1 MSIFLIMRFK
11 IPAIFICIILYLSS
25 LGCEE
30 NETLPD
36 QVPPEL
42 SLVGFTDST
51 ILPVEG
57 IVTITADA
65 NDNTGISKIEFYI
78 DNSLVFTDNN
88 EPYEYEWDTAEH
100 SNCALHK
107 IKVIAYD
114 NNLNFTGIE
123 HYVFIVNLN
132 LSEINVSCW
141 YTSGI
146 NEPKLER
153 KSDKYFGT
161 SSCSSPSALEVNI
174 STNEIYQEIEG
185 FGAALT
191 NSSAWLIDNSTRRE
205 EIMDK
210 LFSPDSGI
218 GINYIRLAM
227 GSSDFVQGEHYSYA
241 ETPNDMDLSEF
252 SIERDRE
259 HIIPVLQDILAI
271 NPDIKIMGSPW
282 SPPGWM
288 KTSGQFV
295 CGSHW
300 DSRLKTEMYSVYA
313 DYFIRFI
320 QEYAIEGIQIHAITI
335 QNEPLYCP
343 WDYPGLY
350 MPGDQ
355 QRDFIKVLGPKLSE
369 NGIDTEIVIFDHNW
383 DDSEQTGAF
392 DYAEVIYDDP
402 IALSYIAGTGFHG
415 YGNGEA
421 SMQEMVYYLD
431 PTKAI
436 YFTERTN
443 FTGWTNWDQVLSH
456 IAKYYFIDVIRYW
469 SKNVLLWNLAL
480 DTENGPY
487 NGGCPNCTGVVT
499 VEDDYFEKEIDYYI
513 IGHFSKFVQQGA
525 NRIYSNTFEGEL
537 ETVAFQNPD
546 GSLVVVTLNPGWD
559 TVTYKI
565 NWNDMYF
572 NHSLSPQ
579 SMATFVWEP

>member
-1 MSIFLIMRFK
+1 MKIISTTIFSV
-11 IPAIFICIILYLSS
+11 IIYLSFS
-25 LGCEE
+25 GCVE
-30 NETLPD
+30 NEQLPD
-36 QVPPEL
+36 QVDPEL

-57 IVTITADA
+57 IVTITAEA

-78 DNSLVFTDNN
+78 DNILIFTDTSA
-88 EPYEYEWDTAEH
+88 PYEYEWDTSEY
-100 SNCALHK
+100 SNCEIYT
-107 IKVIAYD
+107 IKVVAYD
-114 NNLNFTGIE
+114 NSLNSTE
-123 HYVFIVNLN
+123 VEYSVFVENQN
-132 LSEINVSCW
+132 LSEINVETW
-141 YTSGI
+141 HTDLGLDHRLEQI
-146 NEPKLER
+146 NDR
-153 KSDKYFGT
+153 YFGT
-161 SSCSSPSALEVNI
+161 PCSPPTALEVNI
-174 STNEIYQEIEG
+174 FTSEIYQEIDG

-191 NSSAWLIDNSTRRE
+191 NSSAWLIDNSNRRE
-205 EIMDK
+205 EIIDK

-218 GINYIRLAM
+218 GISYIRLAM

-252 SIERDRE
+252 SIVRDRE

-313 DYFIRFI
+313 DYFVKFV
-320 QEYAIEGIQIHAITI
+320 QEYANEGIQIHAMTI

-355 QRDFIKVLGPKLSE
+355 QRDFIKVLGPKFSE
-369 NGIDTEIVIFDHNW
+369 HGIDTEIVIFDHNW
-383 DDSEQTGAF
+383 DNSEQTGAF
-392 DYAEVIYDDP
+392 DYAKVIYDDP

>member
-1 MSIFLIMRFK
+1 MS
-11 IPAIFICIILYLSS
+11 
-25 LGCEE
+25 
-30 NETLPD
+30 D
-36 QVPPEL
+36 QVAPEL

-57 IVTITADA
+57 IVTITVEA
-65 NDNTGISKIEFYI
+65 NDNAGVSKIEFII
-78 DNSLVFTDNN
+78 DDTLVFTDNSV
-88 EPYEYEWDTAEH
+88 PYEYEWDTSEYT
-100 SNCALHK
+100 NCEIYT
-107 IKVIAYD
+107 IKVVAYD
-114 NNLNFTGIE
+114 NSFNSKE
-123 HYVFIVNLN
+123 VEYSVFVENQN
-132 LSEINVSCW
+132 LSEINVETW
-141 YTSGI
+141 HTDLGLDHR
-146 NEPKLER
+146 LEQLNDR
-153 KSDKYFGT
+153 YFGT
-161 SSCSSPSALEVNI
+161 QCSPPTALDVNI
-174 STNEIYQEIEG
+174 ITSEIYQEIDG

-205 EIMDK
+205 EIIED

-218 GINYIRLAM
+218 GISYIRLAM

-241 ETPNDMDLSEF
+241 ETPNDTTLSDF

-271 NPDIKIMGSPW
+271 NSEIKIMGSPW

-313 DYFIRFI
+313 DYFVKFI
-320 QEYAIEGIQIHAITI
+320 EEYAIEGIQIDAITI

-355 QRDFIKVLGPKLSE
+355 QRDFIKILGPIFAE
-369 NGIDTEIVIFDHNW
+369 NGIDIEIVIFDHNW
-383 DDSEQTGAF
+383 DNSEQTGAF
-392 DYAEVIYDDP
+392 DYAKVIYDDP
-402 IALSYIAGTGFHG
+402 VALSYIAGTGFHG

-421 SMQEMVYYLD
+421 SMQELVYFLD
-431 PTKAI
+431 SAKDI

-443 FTGWTNWDQVLSH
+443 FTGWTNWDQVISH

-469 SKNVLLWNLAL
+469 SKNVLLWNMAL
-480 DTENGPY
+480 DTESGPY
-487 NGGCPNCTGVVT
+487 NGGCPNCTGVIT
-499 VEDDYFEKEIDYYI
+499 VEDDYYEKEIDYYI

-525 NRIYSNTFEGEL
+525 NRIYSNTFDGEL

-546 GSLVVVTLNPGWD
+546 GSLVVVTLNPGWN
-559 TVTYKI
+559 TVSYKI
-565 NWNDMYF
+565 NWNDIYF

>member
-1 MSIFLIMRFK
+1 MK
-11 IPAIFICIILYLSS
+11 ITSKIILSTFVYLSFF
-25 LGCEE
+25 GCEE
-30 NETLPD
+30 DETLPD
-36 QVPPEL
+36 QVAPEL

-57 IVTITADA
+57 IVTITVEA
-65 NDNTGISKIEFYI
+65 NDNTGVSKIEFII
-78 DNSLVFTDNN
+78 DDTLVSTDTSV
-88 EPYEYEWDTAEH
+88 PYEYEWDTSEY
-100 SNCALHK
+100 SNCEIYT
-107 IKVIAYD
+107 IKVVAYD
-114 NNLNFTGIE
+114 NSLNSKE
-123 HYVFIVNLN
+123 VEYSVFVENQN
-132 LSEINVSCW
+132 LSEINVETW
-141 YTSGI
+141 HTDLGLDHR
-146 NEPKLER
+146 LEQLNDR
-153 KSDKYFGT
+153 YFGT
-161 SSCSSPSALEVNI
+161 PCSPPTALDVNI
-174 STNEIYQEIEG
+174 FTSEIYQEIDG

-205 EIMDK
+205 EIIED

-218 GINYIRLAM
+218 GISYIRLAM

-241 ETPNDMDLSEF
+241 ETPNDIDLSEF

-259 HIIPVLQDILAI
+259 HIIPVLQDILSI
-271 NPDIKIMGSPW
+271 NSDIKIMGSPW

-300 DSRLKTEMYSVYA
+300 DSRLKIGMYSVYA
-313 DYFIRFI
+313 DYFVKFI
-320 QEYAIEGIQIHAITI
+320 EEYAIEGIQIHAITI

-355 QRDFIKVLGPKLSE
+355 QREFIKVLGPKFAE
-369 NGIDTEIVIFDHNW
+369 DGIDTEIVIFDHNY
-383 DDSEQTGAF
+383 DGQGDTGAF
-392 DYAEVIYDDP
+392 DFISTVYNDP
-402 IALSYIAGTGFHG
+402 LAVSYISGSAFHG
-415 YGNGEA
+415 YTHGATA
-421 SMQEMVYYLD
+421 SFQSEIHNLN
-431 PTKAI
+431 PAKAI

-443 FTGWTNWDQVLSH
+443 FTGWDDWEEAFSFFAKTYFFDVL
-456 IAKYYFIDVIRYW
+456 KNW

-480 DTENGPY
+480 DTESGPY

-499 VEDDYFEKEIDYYI
+499 VEDDYYEKEIDYYI

-525 NRIYSNTFEGEL
+525 NRIYSNTFDGEL

-546 GSLVVVTLNPGWD
+546 GSLVVVTLNPGWN
-559 TVTYKI
+559 TVSYKI
-565 NWNDMYF
+565 NWNDIYF

>member
-1 MSIFLIMRFK
+1 
-11 IPAIFICIILYLSS
+11 
-25 LGCEE
+25 
-30 NETLPD
+30 
-36 QVPPEL
+36 
-42 SLVGFTDST
+42 
-51 ILPVEG
+51 
-57 IVTITADA
+57 
-65 NDNTGISKIEFYI
+65 
-78 DNSLVFTDNN
+78 
-88 EPYEYEWDTAEH
+88 
-100 SNCALHK
+100 
-107 IKVIAYD
+107 
-114 NNLNFTGIE
+114 
-123 HYVFIVNLN
+123 
-132 LSEINVSCW
+132 
-141 YTSGI
+141 
-146 NEPKLER
+146 
-153 KSDKYFGT
+153 
-161 SSCSSPSALEVNI
+161 
-174 STNEIYQEIEG
+174 
-185 FGAALT
+185 
-191 NSSAWLIDNSTRRE
+191 
-205 EIMDK
+205 
-210 LFSPDSGI
+210 
-218 GINYIRLAM
+218 M

-355 QRDFIKVLGPKLSE
+355 QRDFIKVLGPKLAE

-421 SMQEMVYYLD
+421 SMQEMVYYLN

-443 FTGWTNWDQVLSH
+443 FTGWADWDQVLSH

-513 IGHFSKFVQQGA
+513 IGHFSKFVRQGA

-565 NWNDMYF
+565 NWNDMYI

-579 SMATFVWEP
+579 SMATFVWAP

>member
-1 MSIFLIMRFK
+1 MK
-11 IPAIFICIILYLSS
+11 ITSTTILSAFVYLSFF
-25 LGCEE
+25 GCEE
-30 NETLPD
+30 DKTLPD
-36 QVPPEL
+36 QVAPEL

-57 IVTITADA
+57 IVTITVEA
-65 NDNTGISKIEFYI
+65 NDNTGVSKIEFII
-78 DNSLVFTDNN
+78 DDTLVFTDTSV
-88 EPYEYEWDTAEH
+88 PYEYEWDTSEY
-100 SNCALHK
+100 SNCEIYT
-107 IKVIAYD
+107 IKVVAYD
-114 NNLNFTGIE
+114 NSLNSTE
-123 HYVFIVNLN
+123 VEYSVFVENQN
-132 LSEINVSCW
+132 LSEINVETW
-141 YTSGI
+141 HTDLGLDHR
-146 NEPKLER
+146 LEQLNDR
-153 KSDKYFGT
+153 YFGT
-161 SSCSSPSALEVNI
+161 PCSPPTALDVNI
-174 STNEIYQEIEG
+174 FTNEIYQEIDG

-205 EIMDK
+205 EIIED
-210 LFSPDSGI
+210 LFSSDSGI
-218 GINYIRLAM
+218 GISYIRLAM

-241 ETPNDMDLSEF
+241 ETPNDTDLSEF

-313 DYFIRFI
+313 DYFVKFI
-320 QEYAIEGIQIHAITI
+320 EEYALEGIQIHAITI

-355 QRDFIKVLGPKLSE
+355 QRDFIKVLGPKFSE

-383 DDSEQTGAF
+383 DGTSDDGNPQTGAF
-392 DYAEVIYDDP
+392 DYAKVIYDDP
-402 IALSYIAGTGFHG
+402 VALSYIAGTGFHG

-480 DTENGPY
+480 DTESGPY
-487 NGGCPNCTGVVT
+487 NGGCTNCTGVIT
-499 VEDDYFEKEIDYYI
+499 IEDDYFEKEIDYYI

-525 NRIYSNTFEGEL
+525 NRIYSNTFDGEL

-546 GSLVVVTLNPGWD
+546 GSLVVVTLNPGWN
-559 TVTYKI
+559 TVSYKI
-565 NWNDMYF
+565 NWNDIYF

-579 SMATFVWEP
+579 SMTTFVWEP

>member
-1 MSIFLIMRFK
+1 MKITSTTILIAFV
-11 IPAIFICIILYLSS
+11 YLSFF
-25 LGCEE
+25 GCEE
-30 NETLPD
+30 DETLSD
-36 QVPPEL
+36 QVAPEL

-57 IVTITADA
+57 IVTITVEA
-65 NDNTGISKIEFYI
+65 NDNTGVSKIEFII
-78 DNSLVFTDNN
+78 DDTLVFTDTSV
-88 EPYEYEWDTAEH
+88 PYEYEWDTSES
-100 SNCALHK
+100 SNCEIYT
-107 IKVIAYD
+107 IKVVAYD
-114 NNLNFTGIE
+114 NTLNSTEVKYSVFVENQNL
-123 HYVFIVNLN
+123 L
-132 LSEINVSCW
+132 EINVETW
-141 YTSGI
+141 HTDLGLDHR
-146 NEPKLER
+146 LEQLNDR
-153 KSDKYFGT
+153 YFGT
-161 SSCSSPSALEVNI
+161 PCSPPTALDVNI
-174 STNEIYQEIEG
+174 FTSEIYQEIDG

-205 EIMDK
+205 EIIED

-218 GINYIRLAM
+218 GISYIRLAM

-241 ETPNDMDLSEF
+241 ETPNDTTLSDF

-313 DYFIRFI
+313 DYFVKFI
-320 QEYAIEGIQIHAITI
+320 EEYAIEGIQIHAITI

-355 QRDFIKVLGPKLSE
+355 QRDFIKVLGPKFSE

-383 DDSEQTGAF
+383 DGTSDDGSPQTGAF
-392 DYAEVIYDDP
+392 DYAKIIYDDP
-402 IALSYIAGTGFHG
+402 VALSYIAGTGFHG

-421 SMQEMVYYLD
+421 SMQELVYYLD
-431 PTKAI
+431 SAKDI

-443 FTGWTNWDQVLSH
+443 FTGWTNWDQVISH

-480 DTENGPY
+480 DTDSGPY

-525 NRIYSNTFEGEL
+525 NRIYSNTFDGEL
-537 ETVAFQNPD
+537 ETVSFQNPD
-546 GSLVVVTLNPGWD
+546 GSLVVVTLNPGWN
-559 TVTYKI
+559 TVNYKI
-565 NWNDMYF
+565 NWNDIYF

>member
-1 MSIFLIMRFK
+1 MRFK

-30 NETLPD
+30 NEPLPD

-205 EIMDK
+205 EIIDK

-355 QRDFIKVLGPKLSE
+355 QRDFIKVLGPKLAE

-421 SMQEMVYYLD
+421 SMQELVYYLD

-565 NWNDMYF
+565 NWNNMYI
-572 NHSLSPQ
+572 NHSLTPQ